1 MGKEFE
7 KQQTHVYV
15 RVTES
20 VGCTPEINTILLTK
34 YTPTENKKLK
44 KKKKKPWTN
53 SGICAL
59 FPQRIVASP
68 SKATNFK
75 SLTYGPSL

>member
-15 RVTES
+15 CITES
-20 VGCTPEINTILLTK
+20 VGCTPETNTILLTK

-44 KKKKKPWTN
+44 KKNPELIFGYVPYFQKE
-53 SGICAL
+53 L
-59 FPQRIVASP
+59 
-68 SKATNFK
+68 
-75 SLTYGPSL
+75 

>member
-7 KQQTHVYV
+7 KQQTYVYV
-15 RVTES
+15 CVTES
-20 VGCTPEINTILLTK
+20 VGCTPETNTILLTK

-44 KKKKKPWTN
+44 KKPWTN
-53 SGICAL
+53 FGICAL
-59 FPQRIVASP
+59 FPKRIIANT
-68 SKATNFK
+68 SKDTNFQ